1 MPRESRHTTTRLGR
15 VRAYYGLTQPE
26 LAQYL
31 GISLP
36 LANHLE
42 AGRRVPSALVLE
54 RLAPLA
60 AQMPP
65 EAPAVPLPPAPPPG
79 RLDPAPLEARRAA
92 CLYHAGNL
100 RWQLRQLPAQA
111 RTAARWAQALPGL
124 RAALPPEAP
133 APPPTADLAARR
145 EAIRLRYV
153 RDFLDLQATT
163 LDPATLSQ
171 WHLLHLRAAALE
183 AEAAALA
190 ALLAAG

>member
-1 MPRESRHTTTRLGR
+1 MPRRSFPSTNPFAQ
-15 VRAYYGLTQPE
+15 VRAYYGITQRE
-26 LAQYL
+26 LAAYL
-31 GISLP
+31 GITEPTLNHFEANRRLP
-36 LANHLE
+36 T
-42 AGRRVPSALVLE
+42 RTVLE

-60 AQMPP
+60 QQMQ
-65 EAPAVPLPPAPPPG
+65 PAATDAPLPTAPPPG
-79 RLDPAPLEARRAA
+79 RLAPGPLEARRDA

-133 APPPTADLAARR
+133 VPPPTADPEARR
-145 EAIRLRYV
+145 EATRLRYV

-171 WHLLHLRAAALE
+171 WHLLRLRAEALE

-190 ALLAAG
+190 ALLG